1 MVSRE
6 GMTVRFGNDLLQGN
20 KAEYVWE
27 HKVELLLP
35 YAGLD
40 VVGSCF
46 VAIGKQD
53 PYRENHGSLS

>member
-1 MVSRE
+1 MI
-6 GMTVRFGNDLLQGN
+6 VRFGNDLLQGN

-27 HKVELLLP
+27 HKVGLLLP

-40 VVGSCF
+40 VVGSRF